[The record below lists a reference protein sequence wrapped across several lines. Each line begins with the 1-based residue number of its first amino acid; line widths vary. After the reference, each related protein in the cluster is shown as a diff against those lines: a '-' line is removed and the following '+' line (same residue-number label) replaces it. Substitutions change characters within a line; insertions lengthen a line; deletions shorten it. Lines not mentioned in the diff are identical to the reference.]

1 MSFTKVGLTM
11 KIIKNKTHYSL
22 NRISKM
28 FGLAGTNT
36 SLKNFLIENVPYVC
50 IDGKQFFDKEII
62 DDLYSNHSKYGLKS
76 TKIENCY
83 FFYKEGSIA
92 DDYISNYFTISQL
105 KQKYMELQGQE
116 LMVYTF
122 EKLGININQY
132 PIEQVS
138 LAGRT
143 YNFIPNMYLDEM
155 LNKII
160 IKQKLDATNNPYEK
174 YEIRTSFIPE
184 LQQYKF
190 KKTLQ
195 YVKEYLYFALSK
207 NKKQKIITHNILEI
221 QDFLINNLDKEIHK
235 YSNDE
240 IFEVIL
246 KMDCSGSVKN
256 TFFRFLNFLSQ
267 KPDVLFDTEF
277 GIKSEP
283 RVKQNDDFYTID
295 EWERYI
301 NYIFDIDKHI
311 EKAFSNYKYA
321 RYWLFLML
329 QCNLAWRLSDILAI
343 PPLPFVDIEKYNM
356 KWFEENEFTLEVA
369 QIIVET
375 AKDHIEQYL
384 VQKTGVRKHFIIA
397 NSFMIGV
404 AIGFIIC
411 EQFRRSINANDLFN
425 NIEINYSKL
434 VLAMDKDIDGFSNL
448 KACRSLLSF
457 ANEVGTQ
464 TLQGNAISIAS
475 YMRSHRIDTY
485 SFSNTTTIY
494 LKTTYDEKE
503 LLSLPAQMNELG
515 IFGWFYNDILKIL
528 DIKPNDKTKMIAG
541 IQKELSPQKIDSLAN
556 MILYEQKKRDDILD
570 EVLHMEDTSL
580 QQYLFNISIGRH
592 SGKQEGFQCM
602 KENCPYPTND
612 ECVNCIYSIPTIH
625 CVGVIGQASNN
636 ILDELLQDNG
646 NLTNL
651 DIKRLSYQL
660 YKLLSLLKEAKLS
673 FGDNFVETIANYD
686 VIKEKFNEYKELH
699 KK

>member
-221 QDFLINNLDKEIHK
+221 QDFLINNLDKEIDK

-240 IFEVIL
+240 IFEMIL
-246 KMDCSGSVKN
+246 KMDCSSSVKN

-267 KPDVLFDTEF
+267 KPNVLFDTKF

-283 RVKQNDDFYTID
+283 RIKQNDDFYTID

-356 KWFEENEFTLEVA
+356 KWFEENEFTLEVV

-475 YMRSHRIDTY
+475 YMRSHRISAY

-494 LKTTYDEKE
+494 LKTTYSEKE

-515 IFGWFYNDILKIL
+515 LFGWFYNDILKIL

-541 IQKELSPQKIDSLAN
+541 IQKELSPQKMDSLAN
-556 MILYEQKKRDDILD
+556 MILYEQKKRDEILD
-570 EVLHMEDTSL
+570 EILHMEDTSL

-636 ILDELLQDNG
+636 ILDELLQNNG

-686 VIKEKFNEYKELH
+686 VIKEKFNQYKEPH

>member
-1 MSFTKVGLTM
+1 M
-11 KIIKNKTHYSL
+11 KIIRNKTHYSL

-36 SLKNFLIENVPYVC
+36 SLKNFLIENVPYIC
-50 IDGKQFFDKEII
+50 IDGKQFFDKEVV
-62 DDLYSNHSKYGLKS
+62 DDLCSNHSKYGLKS

-116 LMVYTF
+116 LMAYTF

-143 YNFIPNMYLDEM
+143 YNFIPNMYLDEI

-195 YVKEYLYFALSK
+195 YVKEYIYFALSK

-221 QDFLINNLDKEIHK
+221 QDFLINNLDKEIDK

-240 IFEVIL
+240 IFEMIL
-246 KMDCSGSVKN
+246 KMDCSSSVKN

-267 KPDVLFDTEF
+267 KPNVLFDTKF

-283 RVKQNDDFYTID
+283 RIKQNDDFYTID

-329 QCNLAWRLSDILAI
+329 QCNLAWRLSDILSI
-343 PPLPFVDIEKYNM
+343 PALPLIDIEKYNM

-397 NSFMIGV
+397 NSFMIGI

-425 NIEINYSKL
+425 NIEIKYTQL
-434 VLAMDKDIDGFSNL
+434 VSTMDKDIEGFSNL

-464 TLQGNAISIAS
+464 TLEGNAISIAS

>member
-1 MSFTKVGLTM
+1 M

-22 NRISKM
+22 NKISKM
-28 FGLAGTNT
+28 FGLAGANT
-36 SLKNFLIENVPYVC
+36 SLNNFLIENVPY
-50 IDGKQFFDKEII
+50 IYIEGKQFFDKEII

-143 YNFIPNMYLDEM
+143 YNFIPNMYLDEI

-195 YVKEYLYFALSK
+195 YVKEYIYFALSK

-221 QDFLINNLDKEIHK
+221 QDFLINNLDKEIDK

-256 TFFRFLNFLSQ
+256 TFFKFLNFLSQ
-267 KPDVLFDTEF
+267 KSDVLFDTKF
-277 GIKSEP
+277 GVKNEP
-283 RVKQNDDFYTID
+283 KVKQISDFYSID

-329 QCNLAWRLSDILAI
+329 QCNLAWRLSDFLSI
-343 PPLPFVDIEKYNM
+343 PALPLIDIEKYNM

-404 AIGFIIC
+404 AIGFIVC

-434 VLAMDKDIDGFSNL
+434 VLAMDKDIEGFSNL

-457 ANEVGTQ
+457 ANEVGMQ
-464 TLQGNAISIAS
+464 TLQDNAISIAS

-612 ECVNCIYSIPTIH
+612 ECVNCIYAIPTIH
-625 CVGVIGQASNN
+625 CVGVIGQASND

-686 VIKEKFNEYKELH
+686 VIKEKFNKYKELH

>member
-1 MSFTKVGLTM
+1 M
-11 KIIKNKTHYSL
+11 KIINKTHYSL
-22 NRISKM
+22 VKVSKM
-28 FGLAGTNT
+28 FGLAGANM
-36 SLKNFLIENVPYVC
+36 SLKNFLIENVPYVY
-50 IDGKQFFDKEII
+50 IDGKEYFDKEIV
-62 DDLYSNHSKYGLKS
+62 DDLCSNPLKYGLKS
-76 TKIENCY
+76 TKIGGY
-83 FFYKEGSIA
+83 HFYYKQGSSEDEIISNHSSIA
-92 DDYISNYFTISQL
+92 QL
-105 KQKYMELQGQE
+105 KQKYMELQGEE
-116 LMVYTF
+116 LMAYTF
-122 EKLGININQY
+122 EDLGININQY
-132 PIEQVS
+132 PIEQVVLS
-138 LAGRT
+138 GRT
-143 YNFIPNMYLDEM
+143 YNFINNKYLDEI
-155 LNKII
+155 LNKVIV
-160 IKQKLDATNNPYEK
+160 KQKLDAANNLYEK
-174 YEIRTSFIPE
+174 YEIKTSFIPE

-195 YVKEYLYFALSK
+195 YIKEYLYFALSK
-207 NKKQKIITHNILEI
+207 SKKQIGITHNILEI
-221 QDFLINNLDKEIHK
+221 QDFLINSLDKEIDK

-240 IFEVIL
+240 IFEMIL

-267 KPDVLFDTEF
+267 KPDVLFDTKF

-283 RVKQNDDFYTID
+283 RVKQDDDFYTID

-311 EKAFSNYKYA
+311 EKAFSNYTYA

-329 QCNLAWRLSDILAI
+329 QCNLAWRMSDILAI
-343 PPLPFVDIEKYNM
+343 PPLPLIDIEKYNM

-411 EQFRRSINANDLFN
+411 EQFRRSVNANSLFN
-425 NIEINYSKL
+425 NINIKYKHLIST
-434 VLAMDKDIDGFSNL
+434 MDKDIEGFSNL

-475 YMRSHRIDTY
+475 YMRSHRIGAY

-494 LKTTYDEKE
+494 LKTTYTEKE

-515 IFGWFYNDILKIL
+515 LFGWFYNDILKVL
-528 DIKPNDKTKMIAG
+528 DIKPKDKTKMIASL
-541 IQKELSPQKIDSLAN
+541 QKELSPQKIDSLAN
-556 MILYEQKKRDDILD
+556 MILYEQKKRDEILD
-570 EVLHMEDTSL
+570 EVLHMEETSL
-580 QQYLFNISIGRH
+580 QQYLFNISIGKH
-592 SGKQEGFQCM
+592 SGKQEGFQCI
-602 KENCPYPTND
+602 KENCPYTTND

-625 CVGVIGQASNN
+625 CVAVIGQASND
-636 ILDELLQDNG
+636 ILDELLQNNG

-651 DIKRLSYQL
+651 DVKRLSYQL
-660 YKLLSLLKEAKLS
+660 YKLLSLLNEAKLS
-673 FGDNFVETIANYD
+673 FGKNFVETIVNYD
-686 VIKEKFNEYKELH
+686 VIKEKFNEYKELY

>member
-1 MSFTKVGLTM
+1 M
-11 KIIKNKTHYSL
+11 KIINKTHYSL
-22 NRISKM
+22 EKVSKM
-28 FGLAGTNT
+28 FGLAGANM
-36 SLKNFLIENVPYVC
+36 SLKNFLVENVPYVC
-50 IDGKQFFDKEII
+50 IDGKEYFDKEIV
-62 DDLYSNHSKYGLKS
+62 DDLCSNHSKYGLKS
-76 TKIENCY
+76 TKIGGYY
-83 FFYKEGSIA
+83 FFYKQGSSEDEI
-92 DDYISNYFTISQL
+92 ISNHFSITQL
-105 KQKYMELQGQE
+105 KQRYMELQGEE
-116 LMVYTF
+116 LNVASF
-122 EKLGININQY
+122 GKLGININQY
-132 PIEQVS
+132 PIKKVDIV
-138 LAGRT
+138 GKN
-143 YNFIPNMYLDEM
+143 YCFINNQYFDEI
-155 LNKII
+155 LNKVIL
-160 IKQKLDATNNPYEK
+160 KQSLDKANNPYEK

-184 LQQYKF
+184 LQQHKF

-195 YVKEYLYFALSK
+195 YIKEYLYLVLSRYK
-207 NKKQKIITHNILEI
+207 NQMRITQNILEI
-221 QDFLINNLDKEIHK
+221 QDLLINNLDKEIDK

-240 IFEVIL
+240 IFELIF
-246 KMDCSGSVKN
+246 KIDCSGIVKKN
-256 TFFRFLNFLSQ
+256 FFRFLNFLSQ
-267 KPDVLFDTEF
+267 KPDVLFDTKF

-283 RVKQNDDFYTID
+283 RVKHDDDFYTID
-295 EWERYI
+295 ELERYI

-311 EKAFSNYKYA
+311 EKAFSNYTYA

-329 QCNLAWRLSDILAI
+329 QCNLAWRMSDILAI
-343 PPLPFVDIEKYNM
+343 PPLPLIDIEKYNM

-411 EQFRRSINANDLFN
+411 EQFRRSINANSLFN
-425 NIEINYSKL
+425 DINIKYKHLIFT
-434 VLAMDKDIDGFSNL
+434 MDKDIEGFSNL

-464 TLQGNAISIAS
+464 TLEGNAISIAS
-475 YMRSHRIDTY
+475 YMRSHRIGAY

-494 LKTTYDEKE
+494 LKTTYTEKE

-515 IFGWFYNDILKIL
+515 LFGWFYNDILKIL
-528 DIKPNDKTKMIAG
+528 DIKPKDKTKMIAG

-556 MILYEQKKRDDILD
+556 LLMNEQKKRDEILD
-570 EVLHMEDTSL
+570 EVLHMEETSL
-580 QQYLFNISIGRH
+580 QQYLFNISIGKH

-612 ECVNCIYSIPTIH
+612 KCVNCIYSIPTIH
-625 CVGVIGQASNN
+625 CVAVIGQASND
-636 ILDELLQDNG
+636 ILDELLQNNG

-651 DIKRLSYQL
+651 DVKRLSYQL

-686 VIKEKFNEYKELH
+686 VIKEKFNQYKELH

>member
-1 MSFTKVGLTM
+1 M
-11 KIIKNKTHYSL
+11 KIINKTHYSL
-22 NRISKM
+22 DKVSKM
-28 FGLAGTNT
+28 FGLTVSNM
-36 SLKNFLIENVPYVC
+36 SLKNFLIENVPHVC
-50 IDGKQFFDKEII
+50 IDGKELFDKEVV
-62 DDLYSNHSKYGLKS
+62 DDLCSNHSKYGLKS
-76 TKIENCY
+76 TKIGSYY
-83 FFYKEGSIA
+83 FYYKQGSSEDEI
-92 DDYISNYFTISQL
+92 ISNHFSMTQL
-105 KQKYMELQGQE
+105 KQKYMELQGEE
-116 LMVYTF
+116 LNVASF

-132 PIEQVS
+132 SIEHIV

-143 YNFIPNMYLDEM
+143 YNFINNKYLDEI
-155 LNKII
+155 LNKVIV
-160 IKQKLDATNNPYEK
+160 KQKMDAANNSYEK
-174 YEIRTSFIPE
+174 YEIKTSFIPE

-195 YVKEYLYFALSK
+195 YIKEYLYFALSK
-207 NKKQKIITHNILEI
+207 SKNQIGITHNILEI
-221 QDFLINNLDKEIHK
+221 QDFLINNLDKEIDK

-256 TFFRFLNFLSQ
+256 TFFKLLNFLSQ
-267 KPDVLFDTEF
+267 KPDVLFDTKF
-277 GIKSEP
+277 SIKREL
-283 RVKQNDDFYTID
+283 RVKKNDDFYTID

-311 EKAFSNYKYA
+311 EKSFSNYTYA

-329 QCNLAWRLSDILAI
+329 QCNLAWRLSDFLSI
-343 PPLPFVDIEKYNM
+343 PALPFIDIEKYNM
-356 KWFEENEFTLEVA
+356 KWFEENEFTLEIA

-411 EQFRRSINANDLFN
+411 EQFRRSINGNSLFN
-425 NIEINYSKL
+425 DINIKYRNLIFT
-434 VLAMDKDIDGFSNL
+434 MDKDIEGFSNL

-457 ANEVGTQ
+457 ANQVGTQ
-464 TLQGNAISIAS
+464 TLEGNAISIAS
-475 YMRSHRIDTY
+475 YMRSHRIGAY

-494 LKTTYDEKE
+494 LKTTYTEKE

-515 IFGWFYNDILKIL
+515 LFGWFYNDILKIL
-528 DIKPNDKTKMIAG
+528 DIKPKDKTKMIAG
-541 IQKELSPQKIDSLAN
+541 IQKELSPQKMDSLAN
-556 MILYEQKKRDDILD
+556 MILYEQKKRDEILD
-570 EVLHMEDTSL
+570 EILHMEETSL

-602 KENCPYPTND
+602 KENCSYPTND

-625 CVGVIGQASNN
+625 CVAVIGQASND
-636 ILDELLQDNG
+636 ILDELLQNNG

-651 DIKRLSYQL
+651 DVKRLSYQL

-686 VIKEKFNEYKELH
+686 VIKEKFNTYKGLH

>member
-1 MSFTKVGLTM
+1 M
-11 KIIKNKTHYSL
+11 KIIRNKTHYSL

-36 SLKNFLIENVPYVC
+36 SLKNFLIENVPYIC
-50 IDGKQFFDKEII
+50 IDGKQFFDKEVV
-62 DDLYSNHSKYGLKS
+62 DDLCSNHSKYGLKS

-116 LMVYTF
+116 LMAYTF

-143 YNFIPNMYLDEM
+143 YNFIPNMYLDEI

-195 YVKEYLYFALSK
+195 YVKEYIYFALSK

-221 QDFLINNLDKEIHK
+221 QDFLINNLDKEIDK

-240 IFEVIL
+240 IFEMIL
-246 KMDCSGSVKN
+246 KMDCSSSVKN

-267 KPDVLFDTEF
+267 KPNVLFDTKF

-283 RVKQNDDFYTID
+283 RIKQNDDFYTID

-329 QCNLAWRLSDILAI
+329 QCNLAWRLSDILSI
-343 PPLPFVDIEKYNM
+343 PALPLIDIEKYNM

-397 NSFMIGV
+397 NSFMIGI

-425 NIEINYSKL
+425 NIEIKYTQL
-434 VLAMDKDIDGFSNL
+434 VSTMDKDIEGFSNL

-464 TLQGNAISIAS
+464 TLEGNAISIAS

-528 DIKPNDKTKMIAG
+528 NIKPNDKTKMIAG

-612 ECVNCIYSIPTIH
+612 ECVNCIYAIPTIH
-625 CVGVIGQASNN
+625 CVGVIGQASND

-686 VIKEKFNEYKELH
+686 VIKEKFNKYKELH

>member
-1 MSFTKVGLTM
+1 
-11 KIIKNKTHYSL
+11 
-22 NRISKM
+22 M

-36 SLKNFLIENVPYVC
+36 SLKNFLIENVPYIC
-50 IDGKQFFDKEII
+50 IDGKQFFDKEVV
-62 DDLYSNHSKYGLKS
+62 DDLCSNHSKYGLKS

-116 LMVYTF
+116 LMAYTF

-143 YNFIPNMYLDEM
+143 YNFIPNMYLDEI

-195 YVKEYLYFALSK
+195 YVKEYIYFALSK

-221 QDFLINNLDKEIHK
+221 QDFLINNLDKEIDK

-240 IFEVIL
+240 IFEMIL
-246 KMDCSGSVKN
+246 KMDCSSSVKN

-267 KPDVLFDTEF
+267 KPNVLFDTKF

-283 RVKQNDDFYTID
+283 RIKQNDDFYTID

-329 QCNLAWRLSDILAI
+329 QCNLAWRLSDILSI
-343 PPLPFVDIEKYNM
+343 PALPLIDIEKYNM

-397 NSFMIGV
+397 NSFMIGI

-411 EQFRRSINANDLFN
+411 EQFRRSINANDLF
-425 NIEINYSKL
+425 S
-434 VLAMDKDIDGFSNL
+434 V
-448 KACRSLLSF
+448 C
-457 ANEVGTQ
+457 
-464 TLQGNAISIAS
+464 
-475 YMRSHRIDTY
+475 
-485 SFSNTTTIY
+485 
-494 LKTTYDEKE
+494 
-503 LLSLPAQMNELG
+503 
-515 IFGWFYNDILKIL
+515 
-528 DIKPNDKTKMIAG
+528 
-541 IQKELSPQKIDSLAN
+541 
-556 MILYEQKKRDDILD
+556 
-570 EVLHMEDTSL
+570 
-580 QQYLFNISIGRH
+580 
-592 SGKQEGFQCM
+592 
-602 KENCPYPTND
+602 
-612 ECVNCIYSIPTIH
+612 
-625 CVGVIGQASNN
+625 
-636 ILDELLQDNG
+636 
-646 NLTNL
+646 
-651 DIKRLSYQL
+651 
-660 YKLLSLLKEAKLS
+660 
-673 FGDNFVETIANYD
+673 
-686 VIKEKFNEYKELH
+686 
-699 KK
+699 

>member
-1 MSFTKVGLTM
+1 
-11 KIIKNKTHYSL
+11 
-22 NRISKM
+22 M
-28 FGLAGTNT
+28 FGLAGANT
-36 SLKNFLIENVPYVC
+36 SLNNFLIENVPY
-50 IDGKQFFDKEII
+50 IYIEGKQFFDKEII

-143 YNFIPNMYLDEM
+143 YNFIPNMYLDEI

-195 YVKEYLYFALSK
+195 YVKEYIYFALSK

-221 QDFLINNLDKEIHK
+221 QDFLINNLDKEIDK

-256 TFFRFLNFLSQ
+256 TFFKFLNFLSQ
-267 KPDVLFDTEF
+267 KSDVLFDTKF
-277 GIKSEP
+277 GVKNEP
-283 RVKQNDDFYTID
+283 KVKQISDFYSID

-329 QCNLAWRLSDILAI
+329 QCNLAWRLSDFLSI
-343 PPLPFVDIEKYNM
+343 PALPLIDIEKYNM

-404 AIGFIIC
+404 AIGFIVC

-434 VLAMDKDIDGFSNL
+434 VLAMDKDIEGFSNL

-464 TLQGNAISIAS
+464 TLQDNAISIAS

-612 ECVNCIYSIPTIH
+612 ECVNCIYAIPTIH
-625 CVGVIGQASNN
+625 CVGVIGQASND

-686 VIKEKFNEYKELH
+686 VIKEKFNKYKELH

>member
-1 MSFTKVGLTM
+1 M
-11 KIIKNKTHYSL
+11 KIINKTHYSL
-22 NRISKM
+22 DKVSKM
-28 FGLAGTNT
+28 FGLAGANM
-36 SLKNFLIENVPYVC
+36 SLKNFLVENVPYVC
-50 IDGKQFFDKEII
+50 IDGKEYFDKEIV
-62 DDLYSNHSKYGLKS
+62 DDLCSNHSKYGLKS
-76 TKIENCY
+76 TKIGGYY
-83 FFYKEGSIA
+83 FFYKQGSSEDEI
-92 DDYISNYFTISQL
+92 ISNHFSITQL
-105 KQKYMELQGQE
+105 KQRYMELQGEE
-116 LMVYTF
+116 LNVASF
-122 EKLGININQY
+122 GKLGININQY
-132 PIEQVS
+132 PIKKVDIV
-138 LAGRT
+138 GKN
-143 YNFIPNMYLDEM
+143 YCFINNQYFDEI
-155 LNKII
+155 LNKVIL
-160 IKQKLDATNNPYEK
+160 KQSLDKANNPYEK

-184 LQQYKF
+184 LQQHKF

-195 YVKEYLYFALSK
+195 YIKEYLYLVLSRYK
-207 NKKQKIITHNILEI
+207 NQMRITQNILEI
-221 QDFLINNLDKEIHK
+221 QDLLINNLDKEIDK

-240 IFEVIL
+240 IFELIF
-246 KMDCSGSVKN
+246 KIDCSGIVKKN
-256 TFFRFLNFLSQ
+256 FFRFLNFLSQ
-267 KPDVLFDTEF
+267 KPDVLFDTKF

-283 RVKQNDDFYTID
+283 RVKHDDDFYTID
-295 EWERYI
+295 ELERYI

-311 EKAFSNYKYA
+311 EKAFSNYTYA

-329 QCNLAWRLSDILAI
+329 QCNLAWRMSDILAI
-343 PPLPFVDIEKYNM
+343 PPLPLIDIEKYNM

-411 EQFRRSINANDLFN
+411 EQFRRSINANSLFN
-425 NIEINYSKL
+425 DINIKYKHLIFT
-434 VLAMDKDIDGFSNL
+434 MDKDIEGFSNL

-464 TLQGNAISIAS
+464 TLEGNAISIAS
-475 YMRSHRIDTY
+475 YMRSHRIGAY

-494 LKTTYDEKE
+494 LKTTYTEKE

-515 IFGWFYNDILKIL
+515 LFGWFYNDILKIL
-528 DIKPNDKTKMIAG
+528 DIKPKDKTKMIAG

-556 MILYEQKKRDDILD
+556 LLMNEQKKRYEILE

-625 CVGVIGQASNN
+625 CVAVIGQASND
-636 ILDELLQDNG
+636 ILDELLQDNE

-651 DIKRLSYQL
+651 DVKRLSYQL

-686 VIKEKFNEYKELH
+686 VIKEKFNQYKELH

>member
-1 MSFTKVGLTM
+1 M
-11 KIIKNKTHYSL
+11 KIINKTHYSL
-22 NRISKM
+22 VKVSKM
-28 FGLAGTNT
+28 FGLAGANM
-36 SLKNFLIENVPYVC
+36 SLKNFLIENVPYVY
-50 IDGKQFFDKEII
+50 IDGKEYFDKEIV
-62 DDLYSNHSKYGLKS
+62 DDLCSNPLKYGLKS
-76 TKIENCY
+76 TKIGGY
-83 FFYKEGSIA
+83 HFYYKQGSSEDEIISNHSSIA
-92 DDYISNYFTISQL
+92 QL
-105 KQKYMELQGQE
+105 KQKYMELQGEE
-116 LMVYTF
+116 LMAYTF
-122 EKLGININQY
+122 EDLGININQY
-132 PIEQVS
+132 PIEQVVLS
-138 LAGRT
+138 GRT
-143 YNFIPNMYLDEM
+143 YNFINNKYLDEI
-155 LNKII
+155 LNKVIV
-160 IKQKLDATNNPYEK
+160 KQKLDAANNLYEK
-174 YEIRTSFIPE
+174 YEIKTSFIPE

-195 YVKEYLYFALSK
+195 YIKEYLYFALSK
-207 NKKQKIITHNILEI
+207 SKKQIGITHNILEI
-221 QDFLINNLDKEIHK
+221 QDFLINSLDKEIDK

-240 IFEVIL
+240 IFEMIL

-267 KPDVLFDTEF
+267 KPDVLFDTKF

-283 RVKQNDDFYTID
+283 RVKQDDDFYTID

-311 EKAFSNYKYA
+311 EKAFSNYTYA

-329 QCNLAWRLSDILAI
+329 QCNLAWRMSDILAI
-343 PPLPFVDIEKYNM
+343 PPLPLIDIEKYNM

-411 EQFRRSINANDLFN
+411 EQFRRSVNANSLFN
-425 NIEINYSKL
+425 NINIKYKHLIST
-434 VLAMDKDIDGFSNL
+434 MDKDIEGFSNL

-475 YMRSHRIDTY
+475 YMRSHRIGAY

-494 LKTTYDEKE
+494 LKTTYTEKE

-515 IFGWFYNDILKIL
+515 LFGWFYNDILKVL
-528 DIKPNDKTKMIAG
+528 DIKPKDKTKMIASL
-541 IQKELSPQKIDSLAN
+541 QKELSPQKIDSLAN
-556 MILYEQKKRDDILD
+556 MILYEQKKRDEILD
-570 EVLHMEDTSL
+570 EVLHMEETSL
-580 QQYLFNISIGRH
+580 QQYLFNISIGKH
-592 SGKQEGFQCM
+592 SGKQEGFQCI
-602 KENCPYPTND
+602 KENCPYTTND

-625 CVGVIGQASNN
+625 CVAVIGQASND
-636 ILDELLQDNG
+636 ILDELLQNNG

-651 DIKRLSYQL
+651 DVKRLSYQL

-673 FGDNFVETIANYD
+673 FGKNFVETIVNYD
-686 VIKEKFNEYKELH
+686 VIKEKFNEYKELY

>member
-1 MSFTKVGLTM
+1 MKKNILDYNFPQDLKTMSREELELLPYA
-11 KIIKNKTHYSL
+11 I
-22 NRISKM
+22 R
-28 FGLAGTNT
+28 
-36 SLKNFLIENVPYVC
+36 NFLVENVPYVC
-50 IDGKQFFDKEII
+50 IDGKEYFVKEIV
-62 DDLYSNHSKYGLKS
+62 DDLCSNHSKYGLKS

-92 DDYISNYFTISQL
+92 DDYISNYFTIAQL
-105 KQKYMELQGQE
+105 KQKYMELQGEE
-116 LMVYTF
+116 LNVASF
-122 EKLGININQY
+122 GKLGININQY

-143 YNFIPNMYLDEM
+143 YNFIPNMYLDEI
-155 LNKII
+155 LNKTIL
-160 IKQKLDATNNPYEK
+160 KQKLNKANNPYEK

-184 LQQYKF
+184 LQQHKF

-207 NKKQKIITHNILEI
+207 SKNQKIITHNILEI
-221 QDFLINNLDKEIHK
+221 QDFLINNLDKEIDK

-246 KMDCSGSVKN
+246 KMDCSGGVKN
-256 TFFRFLNFLSQ
+256 TFFKLLNFLSQ
-267 KPDVLFDTEF
+267 KPDVLFDTTF

-311 EKAFSNYKYA
+311 EKAFSNYTYA

-329 QCNLAWRLSDILAI
+329 QCNLAWRMSDILAI

-411 EQFRRSINANDLFN
+411 EQFRRSINANSLFN
-425 NIEINYSKL
+425 DINIKYKNLIL
-434 VLAMDKDIDGFSNL
+434 TMDKDIEGFSNL

-475 YMRSHRIDTY
+475 YMRSHRIGAY
-485 SFSNTTTIY
+485 SFSTTTTIY
-494 LKTTYDEKE
+494 LKTTYTEKE

-515 IFGWFYNDILKIL
+515 LFGWFYNDILKIL
-528 DIKPNDKTKMIAG
+528 DIKPKDKTKMIVG

-556 MILYEQKKRDDILD
+556 MILYEQKKRDEILD
-570 EVLHMEDTSL
+570 EVLHIEDTSL

-625 CVGVIGQASNN
+625 CVGVIGQASND
-636 ILDELLQDNG
+636 ILDELIQNNG

-651 DIKRLSYQL
+651 DVKRLSYQL

-686 VIKEKFNEYKELH
+686 VIKEKFNQYKELH

>member
-1 MSFTKVGLTM
+1 M
-11 KIIKNKTHYSL
+11 KIIRNKTHYSL

-36 SLKNFLIENVPYVC
+36 SLKNFLIENVPYIC
-50 IDGKQFFDKEII
+50 IDGKQFFDKEVV
-62 DDLYSNHSKYGLKS
+62 DDLCSNHSKYGLKS
-76 TKIENCY
+76 TKIEKCY

-116 LMVYTF
+116 LVAYTF

-143 YNFIPNMYLDEM
+143 YNFIPNMYLDEI

-160 IKQKLDATNNPYEK
+160 IKQKLDAANNPYEK
-174 YEIRTSFIPE
+174 YEIKTSFIPE

-195 YVKEYLYFALSK
+195 YVNEYLYFVLSK

-221 QDFLINNLDKEIHK
+221 QDFLINNLDKEIDK

-240 IFEVIL
+240 IFEMIL
-246 KMDCSGSVKN
+246 KMDCSISVKN

-267 KPDVLFDTEF
+267 KPDVLFDTKF

-283 RVKQNDDFYTID
+283 RIKQNDDFYTID

-343 PPLPFVDIEKYNM
+343 PALPLIDIEKYNM

-404 AIGFIIC
+404 AIGFVIC

-434 VLAMDKDIDGFSNL
+434 VLAMDKDIEGFSNL

-464 TLQGNAISIAS
+464 TLQDNAISIAS

-612 ECVNCIYSIPTIH
+612 ECVNCIYAIPTIH
-625 CVGVIGQASNN
+625 CVGVIGQASND

-651 DIKRLSYQL
+651 DVKRLSYQL

-686 VIKEKFNEYKELH
+686 VIKEKFNKYKELH

>member
-11 KIIKNKTHYSL
+11 KIINKTHYSL
-22 NRISKM
+22 VKVSKM
-28 FGLAGTNT
+28 FGLAGANM
-36 SLKNFLIENVPYVC
+36 SLKNFLVENVPYVC
-50 IDGKQFFDKEII
+50 IDGKEYFDKEIV
-62 DDLYSNHSKYGLKS
+62 DDLCSNHSKYGLKS
-76 TKIENCY
+76 TKIGGYY
-83 FFYKEGSIA
+83 FFYKQGSSEDEI
-92 DDYISNYFTISQL
+92 ISNHFSITQL
-105 KQKYMELQGQE
+105 KQRYMELQGEE
-116 LMVYTF
+116 LNVASF
-122 EKLGININQY
+122 GKLGININQY
-132 PIEQVS
+132 PIKKIDIVGKNYCLINNQ
-138 LAGRT
+138 
-143 YNFIPNMYLDEM
+143 YFDEI
-155 LNKII
+155 LNKTIL
-160 IKQKLDATNNPYEK
+160 KQSLDKANNPYEK

-195 YVKEYLYFALSK
+195 YIKEYLYLVLSRYK
-207 NKKQKIITHNILEI
+207 NQMRITQNILEI
-221 QDFLINNLDKEIHK
+221 QDLLINNLDKEIDK

-240 IFEVIL
+240 IFELIF
-246 KMDCSGSVKN
+246 KIDCSGIVKKN
-256 TFFRFLNFLSQ
+256 FFRFLNFLSQ
-267 KPDVLFDTEF
+267 KPDVLFDTKF

-283 RVKQNDDFYTID
+283 RVKQDDDFYTID

-311 EKAFSNYKYA
+311 EKAFSNYTYA
-321 RYWLFLML
+321 RYWLLLML
-329 QCNLAWRLSDILAI
+329 QCNLAWRMSDILAI

-356 KWFEENEFTLEVA
+356 KWFEENEFTLEAA

-411 EQFRRSINANDLFN
+411 EQFRRSINANSLFN
-425 NIEINYSKL
+425 NINIKYKHL
-434 VLAMDKDIDGFSNL
+434 IFTMDKDIEGFSNL

-464 TLQGNAISIAS
+464 TLEGNAISIAS
-475 YMRSHRIDTY
+475 YMRSHRIGAY

-494 LKTTYDEKE
+494 LKTTYTEKE
-503 LLSLPAQMNELG
+503 LLSLPAKMNELG
-515 IFGWFYNDILKIL
+515 LFGWFYNDILKIL
-528 DIKPNDKTKMIAG
+528 DIKPKDKTKMIAG
-541 IQKELSPQKIDSLAN
+541 LQKELSPQKIDSLAN
-556 MILYEQKKRDDILD
+556 LLMNEQKKRDEILD
-570 EVLHMEDTSL
+570 EVLHMEETSL
-580 QQYLFNISIGRH
+580 QQYLFNISIGKH

-625 CVGVIGQASNN
+625 CIGVIGQASND
-636 ILDELLQDNG
+636 ILDELLQNNG
-646 NLTNL
+646 NLTKL
-651 DIKRLSYQL
+651 DVKRLSYQL

-686 VIKEKFNEYKELH
+686 VIKEKFNTYKGLH

>member
-1 MSFTKVGLTM
+1 M

-22 NRISKM
+22 NKISKM
-28 FGLAGTNT
+28 FGLAGANT
-36 SLKNFLIENVPYVC
+36 SLNNFLIENVPY
-50 IDGKQFFDKEII
+50 IYIEGKQFFDKEII

-143 YNFIPNMYLDEM
+143 YNFIPNMYLDEI

-195 YVKEYLYFALSK
+195 YVKEYIYFALSK

-221 QDFLINNLDKEIHK
+221 QDFLINNLDKEIDK

-256 TFFRFLNFLSQ
+256 TFFKFLNFLSQ
-267 KPDVLFDTEF
+267 KSDVLFDTKF
-277 GIKSEP
+277 GVKNEP
-283 RVKQNDDFYTID
+283 KVKQISDFYSID

-329 QCNLAWRLSDILAI
+329 QCNLAWRLSDFLSI
-343 PPLPFVDIEKYNM
+343 PALPLIDIEKYNM

-404 AIGFIIC
+404 AIGFIVC

-434 VLAMDKDIDGFSNL
+434 VLAMDKDIEGFSNL

-464 TLQGNAISIAS
+464 TLQDNAISIAS

-612 ECVNCIYSIPTIH
+612 ECVNCIYAIPTIH
-625 CVGVIGQASNN
+625 CVGVIGQASND

-686 VIKEKFNEYKELH
+686 VIKEKFNKYKELH

>member
-1 MSFTKVGLTM
+1 M

-475 YMRSHRIDTY
+475 YMRSHRISAY

-494 LKTTYDEKE
+494 LKTTYSEKE

-515 IFGWFYNDILKIL
+515 LFGWFYNDILKIL

-541 IQKELSPQKIDSLAN
+541 IQKELSPQKMDSLAN
-556 MILYEQKKRDDILD
+556 MILYEQKKRDEILD
-570 EVLHMEDTSL
+570 EILHMEDTSL

-625 CVGVIGQASNN
+625 CVGVIGQASND
-636 ILDELLQDNG
+636 ILDELLQNNG

-686 VIKEKFNEYKELH
+686 VIKEKFNQYKEPH

>member
-1 MSFTKVGLTM
+1 M
-11 KIIKNKTHYSL
+11 KIINKTHYSL
-22 NRISKM
+22 EKVSKM
-28 FGLAGTNT
+28 FGLAGANM
-36 SLKNFLIENVPYVC
+36 SLKNFLVENVPYVC
-50 IDGKQFFDKEII
+50 IDGQEYFDKEIV
-62 DDLYSNHSKYGLKS
+62 DDLCSNHSKYGLKS
-76 TKIENCY
+76 TKIGGYY
-83 FFYKEGSIA
+83 FYYKQGSSEDEI
-92 DDYISNYFTISQL
+92 ISNHFSITQL
-105 KQKYMELQGQE
+105 KQRYMELQGEE
-116 LMVYTF
+116 LNVASF
-122 EKLGININQY
+122 GKLGININQY
-132 PIEQVS
+132 PIKKVDIV
-138 LAGRT
+138 GKN
-143 YNFIPNMYLDEM
+143 YCFINNQYFDEI
-155 LNKII
+155 LNKVIL
-160 IKQKLDATNNPYEK
+160 KQSLDKANNPYEK

-184 LQQYKF
+184 LQQHKF

-195 YVKEYLYFALSK
+195 YIKEYLYLVLSRYK
-207 NKKQKIITHNILEI
+207 NQMRITQNILEI
-221 QDFLINNLDKEIHK
+221 QDLLINNLDKEIDK

-240 IFEVIL
+240 IFELIF
-246 KMDCSGSVKN
+246 KIDCSSIVKKN
-256 TFFRFLNFLSQ
+256 FFRFLNFLSQ
-267 KPDVLFDTEF
+267 KPDVLFDTKF

-283 RVKQNDDFYTID
+283 RVKHDDDFYTID
-295 EWERYI
+295 EWGRYI

-311 EKAFSNYKYA
+311 EKAFSNYTYA

-329 QCNLAWRLSDILAI
+329 QCNLAWRMSDILAI

-384 VQKTGVRKHFIIA
+384 VQKTEVRKHFIIA

-411 EQFRRSINANDLFN
+411 EQFRRSINANSLFN
-425 NIEINYSKL
+425 DINIKYKHLIFT
-434 VLAMDKDIDGFSNL
+434 MDKDIEGFSNL

-464 TLQGNAISIAS
+464 TLEGNAISIAS
-475 YMRSHRIDTY
+475 YMRSHRIGAY

-494 LKTTYDEKE
+494 LKTTYTEKE

-515 IFGWFYNDILKIL
+515 LFGWFYNDILKIL
-528 DIKPNDKTKMIAG
+528 DIKPKDKTKMIAG

-556 MILYEQKKRDDILD
+556 LLMNEQKKRDEILD
-570 EVLHMEDTSL
+570 EVLHMEETSL
-580 QQYLFNISIGRH
+580 QQYLFNISIGKH

-612 ECVNCIYSIPTIH
+612 KCVNCIYSIPTIH
-625 CVGVIGQASNN
+625 CVAVIGQASND
-636 ILDELLQDNG
+636 ILDELLQNNG

-651 DIKRLSYQL
+651 DVKRLSYQL

-686 VIKEKFNEYKELH
+686 VIKEKFNQYKELH

>member
-1 MSFTKVGLTM
+1 M

-221 QDFLINNLDKEIHK
+221 QDFLINNLDKEIDK

-240 IFEVIL
+240 IFEMIL
-246 KMDCSGSVKN
+246 KMDCSSSVKN

-267 KPDVLFDTEF
+267 KPNVLFDTKF

-283 RVKQNDDFYTID
+283 RIKQNDDFYTID

-475 YMRSHRIDTY
+475 YMRSHRISAY

-494 LKTTYDEKE
+494 LKTTYSEKE

-515 IFGWFYNDILKIL
+515 LFGWFYNDILKIL

-541 IQKELSPQKIDSLAN
+541 IQKELSPQKMDSLAN
-556 MILYEQKKRDDILD
+556 MILYEQKKRDEILD
-570 EVLHMEDTSL
+570 EILHMEDTSL

-686 VIKEKFNEYKELH
+686 VIKEKFN
-699 KK
+699 